1 MSLGEFYF
9 EDEGQVPGFGGSEAL
24 TDELI
29 TESELDD
36 EREQELID
44 LALEVLGAATG
55 VLEVGYL
62 MGKVFTAVKSFGR
75 VARAAEAGEEALQ
88 TAAQAEKLAGN
99 PSIAF
104 EHDEATNVW
113 SVAPG
118 LEGEEAA
125 RAAESVEMLNQI
137 EAILAEEEV
146 FETSSEA
153 SQLQRVFNTL
163 IRTAKLVS
171 EFKFR
176 PTPKLSIAEALL
188 KETAEAKD
196 RLASSDKERE
206 SELAQEFEDVIREL
220 DQLIESLPGLASELQ
235 SDEDV
240 QELRAFLMGQVQVH
254 RQLSNQLEQKLKEI
268 LPTKPE
274 TGDIDVNL
282 QELLMR
288 YNQTIDAL
296 DRQARDFGGR

>member
-9 EDEGQVPGFGGSEAL
+9 EDEGQVPGFGHSEAL

-36 EREQELID
+36 EREQELTD
-44 LALEVLGAATG
+44 VALEELGAATG

-62 MGKVFTAVKSFGR
+62 MGKVFTALKSFGR

-88 TAAQAEKLAGN
+88 AAAQAEKLAGN

-104 EHDEATNVW
+104 EFDEATNVW

-118 LEGEEAA
+118 LEGAEAA
-125 RAAESVEMLNQI
+125 RAAESVEVLNQG
-137 EAILAEEEV
+137 EAVLRELASQAP
-146 FETSSEA
+146 TA
-153 SQLQRVFNTL
+153 QTSQLQRVFNTL
-163 IRTAKLVS
+163 KRNAKLAA
-171 EFKFR
+171 EFRYR
-176 PTPKLSIAEALL
+176 PKPYLTIAETLS
-188 KETAEAKD
+188 KEVAEAKE

-220 DQLIESLPGLASELQ
+220 DQLIESLPALASELQ

-254 RQLSNQLEQKLKEI
+254 RQLSNQLAQKVKEI
-268 LPTKPE
+268 LASQPE
-274 TGDIDVNL
+274 AGDIDVNL
-282 QELLMR
+282 QELVTR
-288 YNQTIDAL
+288 YNQTIDML
-296 DRQARDFGGR
+296 DRQAKDFGGR